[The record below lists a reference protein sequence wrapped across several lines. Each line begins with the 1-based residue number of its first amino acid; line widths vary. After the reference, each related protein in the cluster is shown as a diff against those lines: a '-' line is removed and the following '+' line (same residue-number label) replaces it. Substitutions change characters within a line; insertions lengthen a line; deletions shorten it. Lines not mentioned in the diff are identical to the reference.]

1 MSWHDTSWAGLQG
14 LVTLRRFRRAPQTAI
29 PVLRNLRGFPWQ
41 ALTLLKALKVHQAW
55 WVGRGNMGG
64 LVTVD
69 MVRKWWT
76 IERIN
81 KKVVWWW
88 CIKEK
93 RRLGTASETL
103 NIWWI
108 PRKAVPLFCK
118 SVFSR
123 KKHIREHRSLA
134 CSAASARWKL
144 SLAFKLRL
152 CATVIVLNLRPDSS
166 VLSVAAM
173 GSTFQCLGCLPCECC
188 PGHLQQGPW
197 AWKGGSYSQQKT
209 LMPCSIEWILKW
221 LQLLRVY
228 LSNQ

>member
-1 MSWHDTSWAGLQG
+1 MAKFSPYYIWKVIFYVKIAWCPDTSWAGLQG

-93 RRLGTASETL
+93 RRLGTASETFK
-103 NIWWI
+103 IWWM
-108 PRKAVPLFCK
+108 PRRAGGQCHHLAR
-118 SVFSR
+118 VFSQGR
-123 KKHIREHRSLA
+123 NTSVNTE
-134 CSAASARWKL
+134 
-144 SLAFKLRL
+144 
-152 CATVIVLNLRPDSS
+152 VLPVQLHYLLGGNCLLPSNWDF
-166 VLSVAAM
+166 VL
-173 GSTFQCLGCLPCECC
+173 L
-188 PGHLQQGPW
+188 
-197 AWKGGSYSQQKT
+197 
-209 LMPCSIEWILKW
+209 
-221 LQLLRVY
+221 
-228 LSNQ
+228 